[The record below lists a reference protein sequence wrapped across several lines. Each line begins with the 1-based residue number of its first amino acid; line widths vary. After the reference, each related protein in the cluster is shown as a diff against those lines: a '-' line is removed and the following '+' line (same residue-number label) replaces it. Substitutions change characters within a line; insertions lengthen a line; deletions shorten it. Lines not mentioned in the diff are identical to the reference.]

1 MKKTAALLLALCM
14 IFALAGC
21 GSSSK
26 PDEVVS
32 KFCGALKNF
41 DLETMRSCV
50 NGTDSDPL
58 DFDEEETPAE
68 VLKILKSNAG
78 KITYAI
84 GETKVS
90 GETGTV
96 DVDFT
101 YPDVTVAVT
110 TAMGE
115 YFMQALSM
123 AFSGADEEDMEKLL
137 EDTLIEKLKETPATE
152 ATASIQFNCIQ
163 TDDGW
168 KIKSLDADVLN
179 IMMGNMIKAF
189 EGIED
194 DMNSSADLP

>member
-1 MKKTAALLLALCM
+1 MYY
-14 IFALAGC
+14 F
-21 GSSSK
+21 SFS
-26 PDEVVS
+26 
-32 KFCGALKNF
+32 F
-41 DLETMRSCV
+41 DARD
-50 NGTDSDPL
+50 TDDDPL

-78 KITYAI
+78 KITCTI

-115 YFMQALSM
+115 HFMQTLSM
-123 AFSGADEEDMEKLL
+123 AFSGVDEEDMEKLL
-137 EDTLIEKLKETPATE
+137 EDTFIEKLKEAPATE
-152 ATASIQFNCIQ
+152 ATVSIQFNRIQ

-168 KIKSLDADVLN
+168 KIKSPDADVLN
-179 IMMGNMIKAF
+179 IMMGNMIMAF
-189 EGIED
+189 EDFED
-194 DMNSSADLP
+194 DMDSSADLP